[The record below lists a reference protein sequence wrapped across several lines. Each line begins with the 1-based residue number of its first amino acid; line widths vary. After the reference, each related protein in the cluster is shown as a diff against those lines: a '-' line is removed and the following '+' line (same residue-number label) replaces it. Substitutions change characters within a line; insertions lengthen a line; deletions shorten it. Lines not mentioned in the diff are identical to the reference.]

1 MRTSVL
7 LAYEAPIL
15 REALRKLLEARG
27 DVEVVGEVPDGAQA
41 VALAQKLRPDL
52 VVMDISIPRLSG
64 VEATRQ
70 IVESQCGAKV
80 LILCTGGPFGRL
92 EEALR
97 AGASG
102 CLVMD
107 SEPSEVRAAIEAV
120 RQGRCY
126 LSPTVAHL
134 LVDGLGRR
142 RSAPMAQLTDREREV
157 LQLIAEGFSSREIAS
172 QLGVA
177 PKTAESYRSNLMAKL
192 GIHKVPGLVR
202 LAIREGLITP

>member
-1 MRTSVL
+1 M
-7 LAYEAPIL
+7 
-15 REALRKLLEARG
+15 
-27 DVEVVGEVPDGAQA
+27 
-41 VALAQKLRPDL
+41 
-52 VVMDISIPRLSG
+52 
-64 VEATRQ
+64 
-70 IVESQCGAKV
+70 GAKV
-80 LILCTGGPFGRL
+80 LILSTGGPFGRL

-107 SEPSEVRAAIEAV
+107 SEPSEVRTAIEAV
-120 RQGRCY
+120 RRGKCY
-126 LSPTVAHL
+126 LSSTVATV
-134 LVDGLGRR
+134 LVDALGRA
-142 RSAPMAQLTDREREV
+142 RSGPMAQLTDRERQV
-157 LQLIAEGFSSREIAS
+157 LQLIAEGFSSKEIAS